1 MPVKSEKPTRRRAS
15 SPKKPAKAEVA
26 SAEGPVKHDEIARR
40 AYFIYL
46 EELDNWLRAERELA
60 AA

>member
-1 MPVKSEKPTRRRAS
+1 VPEKSVKPVGRRA
-15 SPKKPAKAEVA
+15 ARGGTKAA
-26 SAEGPVKHDEIARR
+26 RARKIDQAEIARR

-46 EELDNWLRAERELA
+46 DEGRTDELENWLRAERELA